1 MDHELDFKGSLIR
14 LGGVRRHLLPGP
26 RQRPTA
32 HNRSARWAGTVAATI
47 PVRSHVMESQ

>member
-14 LGGVRRHLLPGP
+14 LGGVRRYVMPEP

-32 HNRSARWAGTVAATI
+32 HNRSARGAGSVAATM
-47 PVRSHVMESQ
+47 PMRSHVMESQ